1 MRHISIKMAVAILL
15 LAVALP
21 AALPVKAQPIRNG
34 FDVIWARDVEG
45 AEMTLDGQ
53 LNEPEWMQAE
63 TIELVWNKDQ
73 PGFGQFVEGTPTLLD
88 PPDPNNGMVYV
99 LRDGNTLWL
108 GAMVQDKS
116 IGGATGLWGMDGFIM
131 NILDRARFVEARKD
145 AEGAPVR
152 NFFQGNRTEFF
163 YSWWNSNDTT
173 DATTTYDDGTLIGTN
188 RPLPGVEPRFH
199 GFYGHD
205 RVAGRDSANI
215 AVWDA
220 RTVVDGIANDDTHG
234 EDVGYTMEMRIDMS
248 VLGYDYTQP
257 DGDKTAW
264 NIALQDHDYA
274 WPADPDNNF
283 LSRVWWQ
290 NLWGNNFNDGIAYIL
305 GSPDVTV
312 SSGAAPEVT
321 EPEFTVPSGELFD
334 APTIDGNLD
343 DPAWVRIEPI
353 FHVGYQAEQSV
364 LDMNPEVAKYYQFFF
379 RPDVFGQGDALV
391 VDPSIARIKM
401 FHKDTILYV
410 GLDVDDQAVSGSSA
424 EGGMDGMYLFLR
436 DQDSLTTRGAKW
448 TRRFDF
454 RVDSMGAIAYG
465 ADALTFN
472 TEDPTA
478 VVAAV
483 GLKGAS
489 TAADPSDVDEGYQ
502 IEIAIDLT
510 KALAY
515 PEDLG
520 DRKLWTAL
528 NFLEGDFLETEGD
541 SYAMRTW
548 IINERGGGGEGA
560 SIYGYLDPN
569 SIIGT
574 AVEDV
579 TEIPESIKLYGSY
592 PNPFN
597 PSTRIAY
604 AIPNSGEVTIE
615 VFSVLGQK
623 VAELAPGIQAAGRHE
638 VTFDAKD
645 LTSGLYFYRVALKS
659 DANVTRSRTDRLVLV
674 K

>member
-1 MRHISIKMAVAILL
+1 MRHISSKLAVAILFMT
-15 LAVALP
+15 VALP
-21 AALPVKAQPIRNG
+21 VALPVQAQPVRNG
-34 FDVIWARDVEG
+34 FDVIWARDVDG
-45 AEMTLDGQ
+45 AEITLDGF
-53 LNEPEWMQAE
+53 LNEPVWMQAE
-63 TIELVWNKDQ
+63 TLQLVWDNDQ
-73 PGFGQFVEGTPTLLD
+73 PGYGQFVEGNPTLLD
-88 PPDPNNGMVYV
+88 PSDPNNGMVYV

-108 GAMVQDKS
+108 GAQVEDKS

-131 NILDRARFVEARKD
+131 NILDRTRFINDRKD
-145 AEGAPVR
+145 AEGVPAR

-163 YSWWNSNDTT
+163 YSWWNENDTT
-173 DATTTYDDGTLIGTN
+173 DAATTYDDGTLIGTR
-188 RPLPGVEPRFH
+188 RPLPGIEPRFH

-205 RVAGRDSANI
+205 RVAGRDSAKI

-220 RTVVDGIANDDTHG
+220 RMVVSGTANDDTHG
-234 EDVGYTMEMRIDMS
+234 EDSGYSMEMRIDMS
-248 VLGYDYTQP
+248 ALGYDYTQEG
-257 DGDKTAW
+257 GDKTAW

-274 WPADPDNNF
+274 WPADPDVNF

-290 NLWGNNFNDGIAYIL
+290 NLWGNNFNDGIAYIY
-305 GSPDVTV
+305 GAPDVTV
-312 SSGAAPEVT
+312 NSGDAPDVT
-321 EPEFTVPSGELFD
+321 EPEFTVSSGELFD
-334 APTIDGNLD
+334 APTIDGSLD
-343 DPAWVRIEPI
+343 DPAWARIDPI
-353 FHVGYQAEQSV
+353 FHVGYQLEQVV
-364 LDMNPEVAKYYQFFF
+364 LDMNPEVARYYQFFF

-391 VDPSIARIKM
+391 VDPSIASIKM
-401 FHKDTILYV
+401 FYKDTILYV
-410 GLDVDDQAVSGSSA
+410 GLDVDDAAISGSSA

-436 DQDSLTTRGAKW
+436 AQDSLTTRGALW

-454 RVDSMGAIAYG
+454 RVDSAGSIAYG

-472 TEDPTA
+472 TADPTA

-489 TAADPSDVDEGYQ
+489 TAANPVDVDEGYQ

-510 KALAY
+510 KALGY
-515 PEDLG
+515 TEGLN
-520 DRKLWTAL
+520 DRKLWTAM

-548 IINERGGGGEGA
+548 VITERGGGGEGA
-560 SIYGYLDPN
+560 SLYGYLDPN

-574 AVEDV
+574 ATEDV
-579 TEIPESIKLYGSY
+579 TEIPETIKLYGSY

-597 PSTRIAY
+597 PSTRISY
-604 AIPNSGEVTIE
+604 GIPSSGEVTIE

-623 VAELAPGIQAAGRHE
+623 VAELALGMQTAGRHE

-645 LTSGLYFYRVALKS
+645 LTSGLYFYRIGLKS
-659 DANVTRSRTDRLVLV
+659 DASVTRSHADRLVLV